1 MLDLLKEEHHQVR
14 QTARSF
20 ADEVVAPRA
29 RELDEKEE
37 FPYDV
42 VKQMG
47 ELGFLG
53 LPFPEKYGGAGLDTL
68 AYIIAV
74 EEISRACASTG
85 ITLAAHVSLGCGP
98 VAAFG
103 TEEQK
108 MRFLVPMAKGEAI
121 GAFGLT
127 EPNAGSDAAG
137 TQTRA
142 ERVNGG
148 WRVTGNKIYITNG
161 SVAKYVTFTARTDK
175 SKGVHGISAFI
186 VDTATPGFR
195 VGKREKK
202 MGLRGSDTV
211 EIVFDE
217 CLVPEGNMI
226 GDPSTGF
233 KAFMRTLT
241 GGRISIGAMSLGIAR
256 GAYEHSVRYAKE
268 RKQFGQPIANF
279 QAVQFMLADMAVRIE
294 ASRHLVYQAAALRD
308 AGKDYVKEAAMA
320 KLFASESANWVTDK
334 AIQIHGGIGYMRD
347 VPVERM
353 HRDAKLMEIGEGT
366 SEIQRLVI
374 AREILKGHG

>member
-202 MGLRGSDTV
+202 MGPARLGHRGDRV
-211 EIVFDE
+211 RRM
-217 CLVPEGNMI
+217 PG
-226 GDPSTGF
+226 
-233 KAFMRTLT
+233 
-241 GGRISIGAMSLGIAR
+241 AR
-256 GAYEHSVRYAKE
+256 GQHDR
-268 RKQFGQPIANF
+268 
-279 QAVQFMLADMAVRIE
+279 
-294 ASRHLVYQAAALRD
+294 
-308 AGKDYVKEAAMA
+308 
-320 KLFASESANWVTDK
+320 
-334 AIQIHGGIGYMRD
+334 
-347 VPVERM
+347 
-353 HRDAKLMEIGEGT
+353 
-366 SEIQRLVI
+366 
-374 AREILKGHG
+374 